1 MRAGAEALHSARA
14 IDSETLCVVCGSCDH
29 WRATVLDLHFASM
42 RSPRRMGTLSKFNRV
57 CETTLKGN
65 LILYARVYAVHPDRG
80 ETVSTVVC
88 VSYTL
93 GVSVDSVRVR
103 PQVQV
108 LTYGLCMSYMLSYL
122 PSPSGA

>member
-1 MRAGAEALHSARA
+1 
-14 IDSETLCVVCGSCDH
+14 
-29 WRATVLDLHFASM
+29 
-42 RSPRRMGTLSKFNRV
+42 MGTLSKFNRV

-65 LILYARVYAVHPDRG
+65 LMCTLEFTRYTLTAVNC
-80 ETVSTVVC
+80 VC
-88 VSYTL
+88 LYTL